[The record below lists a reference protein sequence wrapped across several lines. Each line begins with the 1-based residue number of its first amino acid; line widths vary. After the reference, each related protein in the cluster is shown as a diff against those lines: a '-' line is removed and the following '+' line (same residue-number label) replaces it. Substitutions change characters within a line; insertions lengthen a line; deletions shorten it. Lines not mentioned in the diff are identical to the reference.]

1 MAGKA
6 GPDINEFGLVGYWDA
21 ANVKSYPGSGTI
33 WRDLSGNGNH
43 GTLSTGSIGTVSGSG
58 VMVFTSASADYIN
71 CGNNSTLNIIN
82 SISVESWIK
91 IANTPLT
98 SAVILSKGNVD
109 GGVSTIQYNL
119 HLNTSRSIK
128 FQISDGSSGN
138 TITTTD
144 VVSLNTWTHVVA
156 VLDIDNTM
164 SYVYIN
170 GNLSKNQSSL
180 SSLGGTAINLYI
192 GQDKYTNRYFF
203 NGEISNVK
211 IYNHALSQ
219 SEITQNYNAMKSRFQ

>member
-211 IYNHALSQ
+211 IYNRALSQ